1 MGYSRQC
8 SSCPHSIGGG
18 PDPLCDICDGCRSDR
33 DTGWCGY
40 TNYSIRD
47 EDGDSIHSYD
57 EIFFDDLIIDDDDY
71 DYF

>member
-8 SSCPHSIGGG
+8 SNCPHSAGGG
-18 PDPLCDICDGCRSDR
+18 PDSLCDIYDGYRSDR
-33 DTGWCGY
+33 
-40 TNYSIRD
+40 
-47 EDGDSIHSYD
+47 DSIHSYD